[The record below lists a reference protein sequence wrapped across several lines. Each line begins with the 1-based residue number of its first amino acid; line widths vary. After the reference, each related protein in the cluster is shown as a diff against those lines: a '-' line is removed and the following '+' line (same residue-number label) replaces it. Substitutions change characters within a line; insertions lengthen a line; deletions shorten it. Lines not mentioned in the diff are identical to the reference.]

1 MNLLSNDNRNNYFL
15 YTPSYENRINSNI
28 SRFMSKHGIEDY
40 IQLVQKSNEDI
51 EWYWN
56 AVNEDLNLEWFKK
69 YDQTFDSSNGIPWTR
84 WFINGK
90 CNIMSNV
97 IDRHAKNQ
105 PDKIAY
111 IFENEKGD
119 IRKISYRQLA
129 YEVNLVAC
137 SLLDAGIKKG
147 DVIAVYLPMVPEA
160 FFSIFACSKIG
171 AIHTTIFS
179 GYGSKAL
186 HLRLKSSNAKM
197 LITSYKMY
205 RRSCIINLKSQWLP
219 AARDTNISKIIVV
232 GEEEGKED
240 AGQDLFNKKIISYKE
255 FVANAKSNRK
265 QCNTEIMNSEDSLF
279 ILYTSGTTGVPK
291 GTIQVHG
298 GFTLVAA
305 QQTSFLIDMKPTD
318 ILFWYAD
325 IGWITGQT
333 WVVYGSPLIGGTALI
348 YEGVLD
354 YPKPDTWCNL
364 IDKHKVTIFGTSPTA
379 IRIFIKSNLSIS
391 NYDFQSLRI
400 LTMTGEP
407 INKNAWIWY
416 FENVGKKRCP
426 IINLS
431 GGTEIGG
438 AIVSA
443 LPVMSL
449 KPCTVG
455 CPIPGFDADVFD
467 DEGKHTNK
475 GYLVIKKPWPSM
487 TRGILNDGSRFIETY
502 WSKYKDV
509 WYHGDLVFVDCD
521 GLWYMQGR
529 TDDIIKVAG
538 HRIGSAEIEA
548 AITSHPAVAEAVA
561 IGMPDEVKGETIAV
575 YAILNN
581 KSLAWNVAN
590 SDIIRNEIIEKV
602 EDSVGKFACPTLVK
616 FVNDLPKTR
625 TGKLLRRL
633 IRAKMSNNTEQEDL
647 TTIENPTSLN
657 DI

>member
-1 MNLLSNDNRNNYFL
+1 MR
-15 YTPSYENRINSNI
+15 
-28 SRFMSKHGIEDY
+28 KHGIADY
-40 IQLVQKSNEDI
+40 IQLVQKSNENI

-69 YDQTFDSSNGIPWTR
+69 YDQIFDSSNGIPWTR

-240 AGQDLFNKKIISYKE
+240 AGQDLFNNKIISYKE

-400 LTMTGEP
+400 LTVTGEP

>member
-1 MNLLSNDNRNNYFL
+1 MKKY
-15 YTPSYENRINSNI
+15 
-28 SRFMSKHGIEDY
+28 GIADY
-40 IQLVQKSNEDI
+40 IQLVQKSNENI

-56 AVNEDLNLEWFKK
+56 AVNEDLNIEWFKK
-69 YDQTFDSSNGIPWTR
+69 YDQTLDSSNGIPWTR

-90 CNIMSNV
+90 CNIISNV

-119 IRKISYRQLA
+119 IRKISYGQLA

-137 SLLDAGIKKG
+137 SLLAAGIKKG

-171 AIHTTIFS
+171 AVHTTIFS

-232 GEEEGKED
+232 GEEEEKDPEED
-240 AGQDLFNKKIISYKE
+240 FFNNKIISYKE
-255 FVANAKSNRK
+255 FVANAKSNGK
-265 QCNTEIMNSEDSLF
+265 QCNTEIMNSEDPLF
-279 ILYTSGTTGVPK
+279 ILYTSGTTDIPK

-298 GFTLVAA
+298 GFTVVAA

-348 YEGVLD
+348 YDGVLD
-354 YPKPDTWCNL
+354 YPKPYTWCNL

-379 IRIFIKSNLSIS
+379 IRIFIKDNLSIS

-487 TRGILNDGSRFIETY
+487 TRGILNDESRFIETY

-509 WYHGDLVFVDCD
+509 WYHGDLVFVDYD

-581 KSLAWNVAN
+581 KSLTCNAAN
-590 SDIIRNEIIEKV
+590 SDVIRNEIIKNI
-602 EDSVGKFACPTLVK
+602 EDSVGRFACPTLVK

-633 IRAKMSNNTEQEDL
+633 IRAKMYNSTEQQDL
-647 TTIENPTSLN
+647 TTIENLTSLN

>member
-1 MNLLSNDNRNNYFL
+1 MSNNNSNSSL
-15 YTPSYENRINSNI
+15 YTTSNENNIHSNI
-28 SRFMSKHGIEDY
+28 SHFMRKHGIADY
-40 IQLVQKSNEDI
+40 IQLVQKSNENI

-69 YDQTFDSSNGIPWTR
+69 YDQIFDSSNGIPWTR

-90 CNIMSNV
+90 CNIISNV

-171 AIHTTIFS
+171 AVHTTIFS

-240 AGQDLFNKKIISYKE
+240 AGQDLFNNKIISYKE

-265 QCNTEIMNSEDSLF
+265 QCNTEIMNSEDPLF

-305 QQTSFLIDMKPTD
+305 QQTSFLIDMKPND

-400 LTMTGEP
+400 LTVTGEP

-529 TDDIIKVAG
+529 TDDVIKVAG

-590 SDIIRNEIIEKV
+590 SDIIRNEIIKKV

-633 IRAKMSNNTEQEDL
+633 IRAKMSNSTEQEDL

>member
-1 MNLLSNDNRNNYFL
+1 MSNNNSNSSL
-15 YTPSYENRINSNI
+15 YTTSNENNIHSNI
-28 SRFMSKHGIEDY
+28 SHFMRKHGIADY
-40 IQLVQKSNEDI
+40 IQLVQKSNENI

-69 YDQTFDSSNGIPWTR
+69 YDQIFDSSNGIPWTR

-171 AIHTTIFS
+171 AVHTTIFS

-240 AGQDLFNKKIISYKE
+240 AGQDLFNNKIISYKE

-265 QCNTEIMNSEDSLF
+265 QCNTEIMNSEDPLF

-305 QQTSFLIDMKPTD
+305 QQTSFLIDMKPND

-400 LTMTGEP
+400 LTVTGEP

-529 TDDIIKVAG
+529 TDDVIKVAG

-590 SDIIRNEIIEKV
+590 SDIIRNEIIKKV

-633 IRAKMSNNTEQEDL
+633 IRAKMSNSTEQEDL

>member
-1 MNLLSNDNRNNYFL
+1 MR
-15 YTPSYENRINSNI
+15 
-28 SRFMSKHGIEDY
+28 KHGIADY
-40 IQLVQKSNEDI
+40 IQLVQKSNENI

-69 YDQTFDSSNGIPWTR
+69 YDQIFDSSNGIPWTR

-171 AIHTTIFS
+171 AVHTTIFS

-240 AGQDLFNKKIISYKE
+240 AGQDLFNNKIISYKE

-348 YEGVLD
+348 YDGVLD

-400 LTMTGEP
+400 LTTTGEP

-633 IRAKMSNNTEQEDL
+633 IRAKMSNSTEQEDL

>member
-1 MNLLSNDNRNNYFL
+1 MR
-15 YTPSYENRINSNI
+15 
-28 SRFMSKHGIEDY
+28 KHGIADY
-40 IQLVQKSNEDI
+40 IQLVQKSNENI

-69 YDQTFDSSNGIPWTR
+69 YDQIFDSSNGIPWTR

-171 AIHTTIFS
+171 AVHTTIFS

-240 AGQDLFNKKIISYKE
+240 AGQDLFNNKIISYKE

-265 QCNTEIMNSEDSLF
+265 QCNTEIMNSEDPLF

-305 QQTSFLIDMKPTD
+305 QQTSFLIDMKPND

-400 LTMTGEP
+400 LTVTGEP

-529 TDDIIKVAG
+529 TDDVIKVAG

-647 TTIENPTSLN
+647 TTVENPTSLN

>member
-1 MNLLSNDNRNNYFL
+1 MSNNNSNSSL
-15 YTPSYENRINSNI
+15 YTTSNENNIHSNI
-28 SRFMSKHGIEDY
+28 SHFMRKHGIADY
-40 IQLVQKSNEDI
+40 IQLVQKSNENI

-171 AIHTTIFS
+171 AVHTTIFS

-240 AGQDLFNKKIISYKE
+240 AGQDLFNNKIISYKE

-265 QCNTEIMNSEDSLF
+265 QCNTEIMNSEDPLF

-305 QQTSFLIDMKPTD
+305 QQTSFLIDMKPND

-400 LTMTGEP
+400 LTVTGEP

-455 CPIPGFDADVFD
+455 CPIPGFDADIFD
-467 DEGKHTNK
+467 EEGRHTDK
-475 GYLVIKKPWPSM
+475 GYLVVRKPWPSM
-487 TRGILNDGSRFIETY
+487 TRGILNDANRFIETY

-509 WYHGDLVFVDCD
+509 WYHGDLVFVDYD

-538 HRIGSAEIEA
+538 HRIGSAEIET
-548 AITSHPAVAEAVA
+548 AITSHPAVSEAVA

-581 KSLAWNVAN
+581 KSLTRD
-590 SDIIRNEIIEKV
+590 SRNM
-602 EDSVGKFACPTLVK
+602 D
-616 FVNDLPKTR
+616 
-625 TGKLLRRL
+625 
-633 IRAKMSNNTEQEDL
+633 
-647 TTIENPTSLN
+647 
-657 DI
+657 

>member
-1 MNLLSNDNRNNYFL
+1 MR
-15 YTPSYENRINSNI
+15 
-28 SRFMSKHGIEDY
+28 KHGIADY
-40 IQLVQKSNEDI
+40 IQLVQKSNENI

-69 YDQTFDSSNGIPWTR
+69 YDQIFDSSNGIPWTR

-232 GEEEGKED
+232 GEEEGNED
-240 AGQDLFNKKIISYKE
+240 AGQDLFNNKIISYKE

-265 QCNTEIMNSEDSLF
+265 QCNTEIMDSEDSLF

>member
-1 MNLLSNDNRNNYFL
+1 MRKY
-15 YTPSYENRINSNI
+15 
-28 SRFMSKHGIEDY
+28 GIADY
-40 IQLVQKSNEDI
+40 IQLVQKSNENI

-69 YDQTFDSSNGIPWTR
+69 YDQTLDSSNGIPWTR

-90 CNIMSNV
+90 CNIISNV

-111 IFENEKGD
+111 TFENEKGY
-119 IRKISYRQLA
+119 IRKISYGQLA

-137 SLLDAGIKKG
+137 SLLAAGIKKG

-171 AIHTTIFS
+171 AVHTTIFS

-219 AARDTNISKIIVV
+219 AVRDTNISKIIVV
-232 GEEEGKED
+232 GEEEDDD
-240 AGQDLFNKKIISYKE
+240 AKQDFFNNKIISYKE
-255 FVANAKSNRK
+255 FVANAKSNGK
-265 QCNTEIMNSEDSLF
+265 QCNTEIMNSEDPLF

-298 GFTLVAA
+298 GFTVVAA

-348 YEGVLD
+348 YDGVLD
-354 YPKPDTWCNL
+354 HPKPDTWCNL

-379 IRIFIKSNLSIS
+379 IRIFIKNDLSIN
-391 NYDFQSLRI
+391 NYGFQSLRI
-400 LTMTGEP
+400 LATTGEP
-407 INKNAWIWY
+407 INKDAWIWY

-443 LPVMSL
+443 LPVISL

-455 CPIPGFDADVFD
+455 YPIPGFDADVFD

-487 TRGILNDGSRFIETY
+487 TRGIINDESRFIETY

-509 WYHGDLVFVDCD
+509 WYHGDLVFVDYD

-538 HRIGSAEIEA
+538 HRIGSAEIES

-561 IGMPDEVKGETIAV
+561 IGIPDKVKGETIAV

-581 KSLAWNVAN
+581 KSSTRNVAN
-590 SDIIRNEIIEKV
+590 NDIIRNEIIKNV
-602 EDSVGKFACPTLVK
+602 EDSIGRFACPTLVK
-616 FVNDLPKTR
+616 FVDDLPKTR

-633 IRAKMSNNTEQEDL
+633 IRAKIYNGTEQQDL

>member
-1 MNLLSNDNRNNYFL
+1 
-15 YTPSYENRINSNI
+15 
-28 SRFMSKHGIEDY
+28 
-40 IQLVQKSNEDI
+40 
-51 EWYWN
+51 
-56 AVNEDLNLEWFKK
+56 
-69 YDQTFDSSNGIPWTR
+69 
-84 WFINGK
+84 
-90 CNIMSNV
+90 
-97 IDRHAKNQ
+97 
-105 PDKIAY
+105 
-111 IFENEKGD
+111 
-119 IRKISYRQLA
+119 
-129 YEVNLVAC
+129 
-137 SLLDAGIKKG
+137 
-147 DVIAVYLPMVPEA
+147 
-160 FFSIFACSKIG
+160 
-171 AIHTTIFS
+171 
-179 GYGSKAL
+179 L

-240 AGQDLFNKKIISYKE
+240 AGQDLFNNKIISYKE

-265 QCNTEIMNSEDSLF
+265 QCNTEIMNSEDPLF

-305 QQTSFLIDMKPTD
+305 QQTSFLIDMKPND

-348 YEGVLD
+348 YNGVLD

-400 LTMTGEP
+400 LTVTGEP

-529 TDDIIKVAG
+529 TDDVIKVAG

-590 SDIIRNEIIEKV
+590 SDIIRNEIIKKV

-633 IRAKMSNNTEQEDL
+633 IRAKMSNSTEQEDL

>member
-1 MNLLSNDNRNNYFL
+1 MR
-15 YTPSYENRINSNI
+15 
-28 SRFMSKHGIEDY
+28 KHGIEDY
-40 IQLVQKSNEDI
+40 ISLVQKSNENI

-56 AVNEDLNLEWFKK
+56 AVNEDLKLEWFEK
-69 YDQTFDSSNGIPWTR
+69 YDQTFDSSKGIPWTR

-90 CNIMSNV
+90 CNIISNI

-137 SLLDAGIKKG
+137 SLLAEGIKKG
-147 DVIAVYLPMVPEA
+147 DVIAIYSPMVPEV
-160 FFSIFACSKIG
+160 FFSLFACSKIG

-197 LITSYKMY
+197 LITSFKMY
-205 RRSCIINLKSQWLP
+205 RRSHIINLKNQWLS
-219 AARDTNISKIIVV
+219 AVRDTNISKIITI
-232 GEEEGKED
+232 GEEEDVK
-240 AGQDLFNKKIISYKE
+240 QDLFDNKIIRYKE
-255 FVANAKSNRK
+255 FVANAKLNGK
-265 QCNTEIMNSEDSLF
+265 QCNTEIMDSEDPLF

-298 GFTLVAA
+298 GFTVVAA

-333 WVVYGSPLIGGTALI
+333 WIVYGSPMIGGTALI
-348 YEGVLD
+348 YDGVLN

-364 IDKHKVTIFGTSPTA
+364 IHKHRVTIFGASPTA
-379 IRIFIKSNLSIS
+379 IRTFIKNNVSIS
-391 NYDFQSLRI
+391 NYDFRSLRI
-400 LTMTGEP
+400 LTTTGEP

-438 AIVSA
+438 AIVST
-443 LPVMSL
+443 LPIMSL

-455 CPIPGFDADVFD
+455 CPVPGFDADVFD
-467 DEGKHTNK
+467 EEGKHTDK

-487 TRGILNDGSRFIETY
+487 TRGILNDASRFIETY

-509 WYHGDLVFVDCD
+509 WYHGDLVFVDYD

-538 HRIGSAEIEA
+538 HRIGSTEIEA
-548 AITSHPAVAEAVA
+548 AVTSHPAVSEAVA

-575 YAILNN
+575 YAILND
-581 KSLAWNVAN
+581 KSSTQNVGN
-590 SDIIRNEIIEKV
+590 IDIIRNEIIKNV
-602 EDSVGKFACPTLVK
+602 EDSVGRFACPSLIK

-633 IRAKMSNNTEQEDL
+633 VRAKISNSTEQQDL
-647 TTIENPTSLN
+647 TTIENPTSLD

>member
-1 MNLLSNDNRNNYFL
+1 MSNNNSNSSL
-15 YTPSYENRINSNI
+15 YTTSNENNIHSNI
-28 SRFMSKHGIEDY
+28 SHFMRKHGIADY
-40 IQLVQKSNEDI
+40 IQLVQKSNENI

-69 YDQTFDSSNGIPWTR
+69 YDQIFDSSNGIPWTR

-171 AIHTTIFS
+171 AVHTTIFS

-219 AARDTNISKIIVV
+219 AARDTSISKIIVV

-240 AGQDLFNKKIISYKE
+240 AGQDLFNNKIISYKE

-265 QCNTEIMNSEDSLF
+265 QCNTEIMNSEDPLF

-305 QQTSFLIDMKPTD
+305 QQTSFLIDMKPND

-400 LTMTGEP
+400 LTVTGEP

-529 TDDIIKVAG
+529 TDDVIKVAG

-590 SDIIRNEIIEKV
+590 SDIIRNEIIKKV

>member
-1 MNLLSNDNRNNYFL
+1 MSNNNSNSSL
-15 YTPSYENRINSNI
+15 YIPSNENNTHSNI
-28 SRFMSKHGIEDY
+28 SHFMRKHGIADY
-40 IQLVQKSNEDI
+40 IQLVQKSNENI

-69 YDQTFDSSNGIPWTR
+69 YDQIFDSSNGIPWTR

-171 AIHTTIFS
+171 AVHTTIFS

-240 AGQDLFNKKIISYKE
+240 AGQDLFNNKIISYKE

-265 QCNTEIMNSEDSLF
+265 QCNTEIMNSEDPLF

-305 QQTSFLIDMKPTD
+305 QQTSFLIDMKPND

-400 LTMTGEP
+400 LTVTGEP

-529 TDDIIKVAG
+529 TDDVIKVAG

-590 SDIIRNEIIEKV
+590 SDIIRNEIIKKV

-633 IRAKMSNNTEQEDL
+633 IRAKMSNSTEQEDL

>member
-1 MNLLSNDNRNNYFL
+1 MSNNNSNSSL
-15 YTPSYENRINSNI
+15 YTPSNENNIHSNI
-28 SRFMSKHGIEDY
+28 SHFMRKHGIADY
-40 IQLVQKSNEDI
+40 IQLVQKSNENI

-69 YDQTFDSSNGIPWTR
+69 YDQIFDSSNGIPWTR

-171 AIHTTIFS
+171 AVHTTIFS

-240 AGQDLFNKKIISYKE
+240 AGQDLFNNKIISYKE

-265 QCNTEIMNSEDSLF
+265 QCNTEIMNSEDPLF

-305 QQTSFLIDMKPTD
+305 QQTSFLIDMKPND

-400 LTMTGEP
+400 LTVTGEP

-529 TDDIIKVAG
+529 TDDVIKVAG

-590 SDIIRNEIIEKV
+590 SDIIRNEIIKKV

-633 IRAKMSNNTEQEDL
+633 IRAKMSNSTEQEDL

>member
-1 MNLLSNDNRNNYFL
+1 MSNNNSNSSL
-15 YTPSYENRINSNI
+15 YTTSNENNIHSNI
-28 SRFMSKHGIEDY
+28 SHFMRKHGIADY
-40 IQLVQKSNEDI
+40 IQLVQKSNENI

-69 YDQTFDSSNGIPWTR
+69 YDQIFDSSNGIPWTR

-171 AIHTTIFS
+171 AVHTTIFS

-232 GEEEGKED
+232 GEEEEED
-240 AGQDLFNKKIISYKE
+240 AGQDFFNNKIISYNE

-265 QCNTEIMNSEDSLF
+265 QCKTEIMNSEDPLF

-305 QQTSFLIDMKPTD
+305 QQTSFLIDMKPND

-348 YEGVLD
+348 HEGVLD
-354 YPKPDTWCNL
+354 YPKPDSWCNL

-400 LTMTGEP
+400 LTVTGEP

-529 TDDIIKVAG
+529 TDDVIKVAG

-590 SDIIRNEIIEKV
+590 SDIIRNEIIKKV

-633 IRAKMSNNTEQEDL
+633 IRAKMSNSTEQEDL

>member
-1 MNLLSNDNRNNYFL
+1 MR
-15 YTPSYENRINSNI
+15 
-28 SRFMSKHGIEDY
+28 KHSIADY
-40 IQLVQKSNEDI
+40 IQLVQKSNENI

-69 YDQTFDSSNGIPWTR
+69 YDQIFDSSNGIPWTR

-171 AIHTTIFS
+171 AVHTTIFS

-240 AGQDLFNKKIISYKE
+240 AGQDLFNNKIISYKE

-348 YEGVLD
+348 YDGVLD

-400 LTMTGEP
+400 LTTTGEP

-633 IRAKMSNNTEQEDL
+633 IRAKMSNSTEQEDL

>member
-1 MNLLSNDNRNNYFL
+1 MR
-15 YTPSYENRINSNI
+15 
-28 SRFMSKHGIEDY
+28 KHGIADY
-40 IQLVQKSNEDI
+40 IQLVQKSNENI

-69 YDQTFDSSNGIPWTR
+69 YDQIFDSSNGIPWTR

-232 GEEEGKED
+232 GEEEEKED
-240 AGQDLFNKKIISYKE
+240 AGQDLFNNKIISYKE

>member
-1 MNLLSNDNRNNYFL
+1 MR
-15 YTPSYENRINSNI
+15 
-28 SRFMSKHGIEDY
+28 KHGIADY
-40 IQLVQKSNEDI
+40 IQLVQKSNENI

-69 YDQTFDSSNGIPWTR
+69 YDQIFDSSNGIPWTR

-119 IRKISYRQLA
+119 IKKISYRQLA

-171 AIHTTIFS
+171 AVHTTIFS

-240 AGQDLFNKKIISYKE
+240 AGQDLFNNKIISYKE

-265 QCNTEIMNSEDSLF
+265 QCNTEIMNSEDPLF

-305 QQTSFLIDMKPTD
+305 QQTSFLIDMKPND

-400 LTMTGEP
+400 LTVTGEP

-529 TDDIIKVAG
+529 TDDVIKVAG

>member
-1 MNLLSNDNRNNYFL
+1 MR
-15 YTPSYENRINSNI
+15 
-28 SRFMSKHGIEDY
+28 KHGIADY
-40 IQLVQKSNEDI
+40 IQLVQKSNENI

-69 YDQTFDSSNGIPWTR
+69 YDQIFDSSNGIPWTR

-171 AIHTTIFS
+171 AVHTTIFS

-240 AGQDLFNKKIISYKE
+240 AGQDLFNNKIISYKE

-265 QCNTEIMNSEDSLF
+265 QCNTEIMNSEDPLF

-305 QQTSFLIDMKPTD
+305 QQTSFLIDMKPND

-400 LTMTGEP
+400 LTVTGEP
-407 INKNAWIWY
+407 ITKNAWIWY

-529 TDDIIKVAG
+529 TDDVIKVAG

-581 KSLAWNVAN
+581 KSLVWNVAN
-590 SDIIRNEIIEKV
+590 SDIIRNEIIKKV

-633 IRAKMSNNTEQEDL
+633 IRAKMSNSTEQEDL

>member
-1 MNLLSNDNRNNYFL
+1 NSSL
-15 YTPSYENRINSNI
+15 YTPSNENNIHSNI
-28 SRFMSKHGIEDY
+28 SHFMRKHGIADY
-40 IQLVQKSNEDI
+40 IQLVQKSNENI

-69 YDQTFDSSNGIPWTR
+69 YDQIFDSSNGIPWTR

-171 AIHTTIFS
+171 AVHTTIFS

-240 AGQDLFNKKIISYKE
+240 AGQDLFNNKIISYKE

-265 QCNTEIMNSEDSLF
+265 QCNTEIMNSEDPLF

-305 QQTSFLIDMKPTD
+305 QQTSFLIDMKPND

-400 LTMTGEP
+400 LTVTGEP

-529 TDDIIKVAG
+529 TDDVIKVAG

-590 SDIIRNEIIEKV
+590 SDIIRNEIIKKV

-633 IRAKMSNNTEQEDL
+633 IRAKMSNSTEQEDL

>member
-1 MNLLSNDNRNNYFL
+1 MR
-15 YTPSYENRINSNI
+15 
-28 SRFMSKHGIEDY
+28 KHGIADY
-40 IQLVQKSNEDI
+40 IQLVQKSNENI

-69 YDQTFDSSNGIPWTR
+69 YDQIFDSSNGIPWTR

-240 AGQDLFNKKIISYKE
+240 AGQDLFNNKIISYKE

-529 TDDIIKVAG
+529 TDDVIKVAG

>member
-1 MNLLSNDNRNNYFL
+1 MSNNNSNSSL
-15 YTPSYENRINSNI
+15 YTTSNENNIHSNI
-28 SRFMSKHGIEDY
+28 SHFMRKHGIADY
-40 IQLVQKSNEDI
+40 IQLVQKSNENI

-69 YDQTFDSSNGIPWTR
+69 YDQIFDSSNGIPWTR

-171 AIHTTIFS
+171 AVHTTIFS

-240 AGQDLFNKKIISYKE
+240 AGQDLFNNKIISYKE

-265 QCNTEIMNSEDSLF
+265 QCNTEIMNSEDPLF

-305 QQTSFLIDMKPTD
+305 QQTSFLIDMKPND

-400 LTMTGEP
+400 LTVTGEP

-529 TDDIIKVAG
+529 TDDVIKVAG

-633 IRAKMSNNTEQEDL
+633 IRAKMSNSTEQEDL

>member
-1 MNLLSNDNRNNYFL
+1 MR
-15 YTPSYENRINSNI
+15 
-28 SRFMSKHGIEDY
+28 KHGIADY
-40 IQLVQKSNEDI
+40 IQLVQKSNENI

-69 YDQTFDSSNGIPWTR
+69 YDQIFDSSNGIPWTR

-171 AIHTTIFS
+171 AVHTTIFS

-240 AGQDLFNKKIISYKE
+240 AGQDLFNNKIISYKE

-305 QQTSFLIDMKPTD
+305 QQTSFLIDMKPND

-529 TDDIIKVAG
+529 TDDVIKVAG

-633 IRAKMSNNTEQEDL
+633 IRAKMSNSTEQEDL

>member
-1 MNLLSNDNRNNYFL
+1 MSNNNSNSSL
-15 YTPSYENRINSNI
+15 YTPSNENNIHSNI
-28 SRFMSKHGIEDY
+28 SHFMRKHGIADY
-40 IQLVQKSNEDI
+40 IQLVQKSNENI

-69 YDQTFDSSNGIPWTR
+69 YDQIFDSSNGIPWTR

-171 AIHTTIFS
+171 AVHTTIFS

-240 AGQDLFNKKIISYKE
+240 AGQDLFNNKIISYKE

-265 QCNTEIMNSEDSLF
+265 QCNTEIMNSEDPLF

-305 QQTSFLIDMKPTD
+305 QQTSFLIDMKPND

-379 IRIFIKSNLSIS
+379 IRIFIKNNLSIS

-400 LTMTGEP
+400 LTTTGEP

-487 TRGILNDGSRFIETY
+487 TRGILNDGRRFIETY

-529 TDDIIKVAG
+529 TDDVIKVAG

-590 SDIIRNEIIEKV
+590 SDIIRNEIIKKV

-633 IRAKMSNNTEQEDL
+633 IRAKMSNSTEQEDL